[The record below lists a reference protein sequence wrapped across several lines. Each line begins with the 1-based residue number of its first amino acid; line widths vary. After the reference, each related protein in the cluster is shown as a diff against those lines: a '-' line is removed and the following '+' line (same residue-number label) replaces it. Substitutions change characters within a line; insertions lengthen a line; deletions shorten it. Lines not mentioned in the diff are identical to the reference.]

1 MTSFT
6 GLLQTISY
14 TRKIPIKKELI
25 MTQYR
30 LKLLTTLTNVI
41 TTHLM
46 EYNETATSAFVMH
59 LVSYLDQIQGAASIP
74 T

>member
-1 MTSFT
+1 
-6 GLLQTISY
+6 
-14 TRKIPIKKELI
+14 

-46 EYNETATSAFVMH
+46 EFNEVATSAFVMR
-59 LVSYLDQIQGAASIP
+59 LVSYLDEI
-74 T
+74 

>member
-1 MTSFT
+1 M
-6 GLLQTISY
+6 QTISY

-30 LKLLTTLTNVI
+30 LKLLTVLANLL

-46 EYNETATSAFVMH
+46 EFDEKATQHFVNKLIEH
-59 LVSYLDQIQGAASIP
+59 LDKC
-74 T
+74 

>member
-1 MTSFT
+1 
-6 GLLQTISY
+6 
-14 TRKIPIKKELI
+14 

-46 EYNETATSAFVMH
+46 EFNEAATSAFVMR
-59 LVSYLDQIQGAASIP
+59 LVSYLDEI
-74 T
+74 

>member
-1 MTSFT
+1 MTSFM

-46 EYNETATSAFVMH
+46 EFNEVATSAFVMR
-59 LVSYLDQIQGAASIP
+59 LVSYLDEI
-74 T
+74 